1 MQDLGSEDNVAS
13 YTAFAPVLI
22 SYLLK
27 LRQAFLLAS
36 DEGLE
41 VGGWGDGQGV
51 EDRSTDKV

>member
-22 SYLLK
+22 SHLLK
-27 LRQAFLLAS
+27 LRQAFLL
-36 DEGLE
+36 D
-41 VGGWGDGQGV
+41 GGMGWGV